1 MARTYNPSVDT
12 AQDPAVTKRILAALA
27 PIDGLRHRC
36 ETFNALSALPPGSTA
51 AGDAAMSTLLGVE
64 PVRLA
69 MVQVAYS
76 LDHLVTWRHILTK
89 GLQPVVAH
97 MTLLRGSMEAS
108 VVARWLVDPAVQPAE
123 RLARAAEWLREDYRL
138 RRRVD
143 ELAKIKPVPPGKSAV
158 DRIADLD
165 FEVANLALR
174 VLTKINLTDLFRKY
188 SNRSGDV
195 GEINYSILS
204 AFAHSRNW
212 ALLLQAAE
220 KVGSGVA
227 PGGAVMKT
235 SANDTFALAFT
246 VHAVR
251 TATLAVEDVGGLL
264 AA

>member
-1 MARTYNPSVDT
+1 VTTS
-12 AQDPAVTKRILAALA
+12 QDPAVTKRILAALA
-27 PIDGLRHRC
+27 PVDGLRHRC
-36 ETFNALSALPPGSTA
+36 EAFNALSVFPPGSTA
-51 AGDAAMSTLLGVE
+51 AGDAAMSTLLGAE

-69 MVQVAYS
+69 MVQVANS
-76 LDHLVTWRHILTK
+76 LDHVVTWRHILTK
-89 GLQPVVAH
+89 GLQPTIAH

-108 VVARWLVDPAVQPAE
+108 VLARWLVDPAGQPAE

-165 FEVANLALR
+165 AEAAKLALR
-174 VLTKINLTDLFRKY
+174 VLTKVNLTDLFRSY
-188 SNRSGDV
+188 SNRSGDE

-204 AFAHSRNW
+204 AFAHSRSW
-212 ALLLQAAE
+212 ASLLLTAT
-220 KVGSGVA
+220 KVRAGVA

-251 TATLAVEDVGGLL
+251 TATLALEDIERLL
-264 AA
+264 AT